1 MMHGARGTALA
12 GLLTLASLVQTGAAA
27 VDDPAAMS
35 SAQPVAQAP
44 AKPPQGPVG
53 NDYSR
58 PPEDPTAV
66 ARGKQVFSVN
76 CAFCHGSGARGGEGG
91 PNLLRSPLVLND
103 QKGEIIAVVVQI
115 GRPDKGMPKF
125 DLDAATIGDIA
136 AYLHSIPVG
145 HAEAAFDPKSILVG
159 NATAGKKY
167 FFGKG
172 KCSQCHSLTGDL
184 AGIGSKYDP
193 KTLQDNII
201 SGSAVTM
208 LGAPLPTAP
217 ARTATVTLASGEVV
231 KGTLITID
239 DFNITL
245 TDGAGNRRSLRRMGD
260 SPRVEVL
267 NPMQAHVDMLREW
280 EDRDIHD
287 LTAFLVK
294 QK

>member
-1 MMHGARGTALA
+1 MFREARTRALA
-12 GLLTLASLVQTGAAA
+12 GLLTLAGLLQAGAASGNEPGA
-27 VDDPAAMS
+27 KS
-35 SAQPVAQAP
+35 SEQPVEQAS

-58 PPEDPTAV
+58 PPEDPAAV

-91 PNLLRSPLVLND
+91 PNLLRSPMVLND
-103 QKGEIIAVVVQI
+103 QKGEVIAVAVQN

-125 DLDAATIGDIA
+125 DLEASAIADIA
-136 AYLHSIPVG
+136 AFLHSIPVS
-145 HAEAAFDPKSILVG
+145 HEAAFDPKSILVG
-159 NATAGKKY
+159 NAVAGEKY

-172 KCSQCHSLTGDL
+172 KCVQCHSVKGDL

-201 SGSAVTM
+201 TGAAVTM
-208 LGAPLPTAP
+208 LGAPLPTSRP
-217 ARTATVTLASGEVV
+217 RTATVTLASGEIV
-231 KGTLITID
+231 KGTLVTLD

-245 TDGAGNRRSLRRMGD
+245 TDAAGKRRSLRRTGD
-260 SPRVEVL
+260 SPRVEVN
-267 NPMQAHVDMLREW
+267 NPMQAHLDMLREW

>member
-1 MMHGARGTALA
+1 MGGVIMFREARTAA
-12 GLLTLASLVQTGAAA
+12 FAALLTLAGLIQAGTASGE
-27 VDDPAAMS
+27 DPAA
-35 SAQPVAQAP
+35 QPS
-44 AKPPQGPVG
+44 AKPQSPVG

-58 PPEDPTAV
+58 NPEDPAAV

-76 CAFCHGSGARGGEGG
+76 CGFCHGSGARGGEGG

-103 QKGEIIAVVVQI
+103 QKGEIIAAVVQI

-145 HAEAAFDPKSILVG
+145 RAGAAFDPKSILVG
-159 NATAGKKY
+159 NAAAGKKY
-167 FFGKG
+167 FYGQG
-172 KCSQCHSLTGDL
+172 KCSGCHSLTGDL

-201 SGSAVTM
+201 SGAAVTM

-217 ARTATVTLASGEVV
+217 ARTATVTFGSGEVV
-231 KGTLITID
+231 KGTLIAID

-245 TDGAGNRRSLRRMGD
+245 TDGAGNRRSVRRTGD
-260 SPRVEVL
+260 TPRVEVL

-287 LTAFLVK
+287 LTAFLVR